1 MVQIFGQTLTRRDL
15 AERVGDPRQVFGV
28 ELATL
33 DNGLERGNRVL
44 RFNTGGGLEFE
55 VMVDRAMD
63 LAGMR
68 YHGVPIGWHSPAGF
82 KSPALTEIEAE
93 DGFGWMR
100 SMSGLMNSC
109 GLDHI
114 HAPEVD
120 DASHFNHP
128 PKPTITHGLHG
139 RIAYLP
145 ATLTGYGTRWDG
157 DRAFLWATG
166 EVRQGAVFAEN
177 LVLER
182 RIEVEVG
189 TATIRYDDTVRNL
202 GFDPTPHAYLWHVN
216 MGWPLVDAGTRVR
229 AQIDKTGWTL
239 RADAQGEK
247 GAFEMAPPLHPSTQ
261 QVFDHHM
268 RAGADGTTRAAMIND
283 TLAVP
288 GGQSGLA
295 LELAWDARV
304 MPSMCEW
311 QFFKKGNYVA
321 ALEPCSTRIGS
332 RKDWR
337 EREEFAIL
345 GYDETVDYF
354 LELTPHLGPQA
365 IGALEDRIG

>member
-1 MVQIFGQTLTRRDL
+1 MVQLFGKTLTRSQL
-15 AERVGDPRQVFGV
+15 AAHVGDPRQVFGV
-28 ELATL
+28 DLAVQ
-33 DNGLERGNRVL
+33 DNGAERGNRVL
-44 RFNTGGGLEFE
+44 RFRTGAGLEFD
-55 VMVDRAMD
+55 VLVDRAMD
-63 LAGMR
+63 LAGLS

-82 KSPALTEIEAE
+82 KSPWLTEIEAE

-139 RIAYLP
+139 RIAFTP

-157 DRAFLWATG
+157 DRAFLFATG

-189 TATIRYDDTVRNL
+189 TATITYHDTVRNL
-202 GFDPTPHAYLWHVN
+202 GFDTTPHAYLWHVN
-216 MGWPLVDAGTRVR
+216 MGWPLVDAGTRVV
-229 AQIDKTGWTL
+229 APITETPWTL
-239 RADAQGEK
+239 RDDAPGEG
-247 GAFEMAPPLHPSTQ
+247 GARQQAAPLHPSTQ
-261 QVFDHHM
+261 QVFDH
-268 RAGADGTTRAAMIND
+268 RVRLDADGTGHAAMVND
-283 TLAVP
+283 NLPGP

-295 LELAWDARV
+295 LELAWDGRT
-304 MPSMCEW
+304 MPSLFQW
-311 QFFKKGNYVA
+311 QYFKKGNYVV
-321 ALEPCSTRIGS
+321 ALEPASTHVGNRA
-332 RKDWR
+332 DWR
-337 EREEFAIL
+337 ERGEFAML
-345 GYDETVDYF
+345 DHDQTVDYR
-354 LELTPHLGPQA
+354 LELTPHLGAAA
-365 IGALEDRIG
+365 IAALEAKLA